1 MPEIFRGTAPGKIVL
16 WGEYAVLADAPAAVL
31 AIDRRAVCTIAPRK
45 SGFCLHTLG
54 FASPDIELSSLQIDQ
69 VPAAA
74 ILFAHA
80 ASALTQPLPN
90 GLDITLDTA
99 DFHRQQEKLGIG
111 SSAAALVA
119 CYGAMCALTGEE
131 ASLDRAISAHRAF
144 QGSGSG
150 LDVAAAMTGGVI
162 RFQSGQAR
170 PMELPKNLHFA
181 FVFSGKGVATGR
193 QLGSFSRWRQQG
205 NTRVLQVL
213 ADAASS
219 LFDCIAPATTSTST
233 PSITTKVQWETY
245 IEALQQLDT
254 IAELGIYN
262 DAHRQLERLSRSLGL
277 VYKPCGA
284 GGGDVGMAIGF
295 NADDHAL
302 LNQFAQLCDTHGF
315 MPLDLTGTPHGLHV
329 EQ

>member
-1 MPEIFRGTAPGKIVL
+1 MPEVVRASAPGKVVL

-31 AIDRRAVCTIAPRK
+31 AINRRAVCTIAPRK
-45 SGFCLHTLG
+45 SGFCLRSTG
-54 FASPDIELSSLQIDQ
+54 FTSPATVVASLQVEL
-69 VPAAA
+69 VPASAA
-74 ILFAHA
+74 LFAYA
-80 ASALTQPLPN
+80 ASALTRPLPD
-90 GLDITLDTA
+90 GLEIMLDTS
-99 DFHRQQEKLGIG
+99 DFHRHGEKLGIG

-131 ASLDRAISAHRAF
+131 ARLDRAISAHRAF

-162 RFQSGQAR
+162 RFQSGQAQ
-170 PMELPKNLHFA
+170 PLKLPGSVCFA
-181 FVFSGKGVATGR
+181 FVFSGQGSATGK
-193 QLGSFSRWRQQG
+193 QLGSFSQWRQRGDTQP
-205 NTRVLQVL
+205 LQVL
-213 ADAASS
+213 ADAATG
-219 LFDCIAPATTSTST
+219 LFDAVPDKHS
-233 PSITTKVQWETY
+233 WELY
-245 IEALQQLDT
+245 VEALQQLDS
-254 IAELGIYN
+254 AAGLGIYN
-262 DAHRQLERLSRSLGL
+262 DSHRHLARLSGSLGL

-302 LNQFAQLCDTHGF
+302 LKQFTALCAANDF